1 MQRNEGMVKISSL
14 TTRRKI
20 PILIGQGSNLSIL
33 PLILVQQRNKAKI
46 VWAMLEKAR
55 NWKKSKRF
63 YQVIK
68 YLIKNC
74 S

>member
-1 MQRNEGMVKISSL
+1 MQGNEGMGKISSL
-14 TTRRKI
+14 TIRRKI
-20 PILIGQGSNLSIL
+20 PILIGQGSNLSIQ
-33 PLILVQQRNKAKI
+33 PLILVQQRNRAKI
-46 VWAMLEKAR
+46 VWVMLEKAR